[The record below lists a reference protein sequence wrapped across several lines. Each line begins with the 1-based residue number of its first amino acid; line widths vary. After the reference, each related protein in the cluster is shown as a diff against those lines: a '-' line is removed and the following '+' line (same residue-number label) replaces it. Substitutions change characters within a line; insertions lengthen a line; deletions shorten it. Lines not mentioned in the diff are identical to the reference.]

1 MDQYR
6 ITPRASFLDYDSGDY
21 FITVCTKEKKHFF
34 GEIANG
40 VMCFSPIGAF
50 TDEQLRKVNVFCPNI
65 EIPVFVVMPNHIH
78 AIVCMDVESIY
89 DGNEQRSPNP
99 SLRVNLT
106 CQRHVPTLSR
116 YVSSLKGA
124 VTKYA
129 KTLGLEFAWQSR
141 YYDHLIRG
149 NADRNNICEYIDNN
163 VARWQTDC
171 FYM

>member
-21 FITVCTKEKKHFF
+21 FITICTKERRHFF
-34 GEIANG
+34 GEIVNG
-40 VMCFSPIGAF
+40 VMELSTVGAF
-50 TDEQLRKVNVFCPNI
+50 AEEQLRKGNEFNHNI

-78 AIVCMDVESIY
+78 AIVCMDIESVY

-99 SLRVNLT
+99 SLRANPT

-116 YVSSLKGA
+116 YVSSFKGA
-124 VTKYA
+124 ITKYA
-129 KTLGLEFAWQSR
+129 KALGLEFAWQPR

-149 NADRNNICEYIDNN
+149 NADRNNICEYINSN
-163 VARWQTDC
+163 VARWQKDC
-171 FYM
+171 FYK